1 MRLSFFQSF
10 SLEFT
15 NWLHMHITITNNVM
29 TRDPIGSRN
38 KDGVYCQLHS
48 KKQVVCQVFRNK
60 VLVNG

>member
-10 SLEFT
+10 SLE
-15 NWLHMHITITNNVM
+15 LHMHITITNNVM

-48 KKQVVCQVFRNK
+48 RKQVVCQVFRNK